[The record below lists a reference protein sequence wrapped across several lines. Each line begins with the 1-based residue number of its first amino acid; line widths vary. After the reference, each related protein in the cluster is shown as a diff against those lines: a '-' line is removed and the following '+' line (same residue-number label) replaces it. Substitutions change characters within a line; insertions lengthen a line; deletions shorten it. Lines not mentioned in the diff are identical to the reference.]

1 MEYALI
7 TGATSGIG
15 FELSVLYAQN
25 GYGLVLVSSSKEHL
39 ENTENRLNEQYSVP
53 ILIYEQDLTKQG
65 AALELYNKIKQ
76 KKLDVTVLIN
86 NAGFGL
92 VGATDEINRS
102 IDEQMMMLN
111 MINLVSLSKLI
122 ILDMYRNK
130 KGKILNVSST
140 GAFQPG
146 PYTSTYFAS
155 KAFVLSYS
163 RAIRYEAKARGVQIC
178 ILCPGATKT
187 GFFRR
192 EGTATPNKAML
203 PEQVAR
209 IAFRGLM
216 KNKEIIIPGLK
227 NRLLQLFPLKIKML
241 SVARMKKKSRD

>member
-92 VGATDEINRS
+92 VGATDEINLS

-163 RAIRYEAKARGVQIC
+163 RIMTQNRSNSRFVLRQNGQSLMRSMKSMTSFVISIRIF
-178 ILCPGATKT
+178 I
-187 GFFRR
+187 
-192 EGTATPNKAML
+192 
-203 PEQVAR
+203 
-209 IAFRGLM
+209 
-216 KNKEIIIPGLK
+216 
-227 NRLLQLFPLKIKML
+227 KIT
-241 SVARMKKKSRD
+241 

>member
-92 VGATDEINRS
+92 VGATDEI
-102 IDEQMMMLN
+102 
-111 MINLVSLSKLI
+111 
-122 ILDMYRNK
+122 
-130 KGKILNVSST
+130 NVSST

>member
-1 MEYALI
+1 M
-7 TGATSGIG
+7 
-15 FELSVLYAQN
+15 
-25 GYGLVLVSSSKEHL
+25 
-39 ENTENRLNEQYSVP
+39 
-53 ILIYEQDLTKQG
+53 
-65 AALELYNKIKQ
+65 
-76 KKLDVTVLIN
+76 
-86 NAGFGL
+86 
-92 VGATDEINRS
+92 
-102 IDEQMMMLN
+102 
-111 MINLVSLSKLI
+111 
-122 ILDMYRNK
+122 
-130 KGKILNVSST
+130 
-140 GAFQPG
+140 
-146 PYTSTYFAS
+146 YTSTYFAS

>member
-92 VGATDEINRS
+92 VGATDEINLS
-102 IDEQMMMLN
+102 IDEQMMMCFS
-111 MINLVSLSKLI
+111 LVLTSCV
-122 ILDMYRNK
+122 
-130 KGKILNVSST
+130 KGR
-140 GAFQPG
+140 Q
-146 PYTSTYFAS
+146 
-155 KAFVLSYS
+155 
-163 RAIRYEAKARGVQIC
+163 
-178 ILCPGATKT
+178 
-187 GFFRR
+187 
-192 EGTATPNKAML
+192 
-203 PEQVAR
+203 
-209 IAFRGLM
+209 
-216 KNKEIIIPGLK
+216 
-227 NRLLQLFPLKIKML
+227 
-241 SVARMKKKSRD
+241 

>member
-92 VGATDEINRS
+92 VGATDEINLS

-146 PYTSTYFAS
+146 QNEQYHADH
-155 KAFVLSYS
+155 
-163 RAIRYEAKARGVQIC
+163 
-178 ILCPGATKT
+178 
-187 GFFRR
+187 RR
-192 EGTATPNKAML
+192 FSW
-203 PEQVAR
+203 
-209 IAFRGLM
+209 I
-216 KNKEIIIPGLK
+216 
-227 NRLLQLFPLKIKML
+227 
-241 SVARMKKKSRD
+241 

>member
-86 NAGFGL
+86 NAGFGCFL
-92 VGATDEINRS
+92 LNRFMEPFGRNAWLDVSMWS
-102 IDEQMMMLN
+102 IM
-111 MINLVSLSKLI
+111 
-122 ILDMYRNK
+122 
-130 KGKILNVSST
+130 
-140 GAFQPG
+140 
-146 PYTSTYFAS
+146 
-155 KAFVLSYS
+155 
-163 RAIRYEAKARGVQIC
+163 
-178 ILCPGATKT
+178 
-187 GFFRR
+187 
-192 EGTATPNKAML
+192 
-203 PEQVAR
+203 
-209 IAFRGLM
+209 
-216 KNKEIIIPGLK
+216 
-227 NRLLQLFPLKIKML
+227 
-241 SVARMKKKSRD
+241 

>member
-1 MEYALI
+1 MKIQPSDYMKKCLRI
-7 TGATSGIG
+7 R
-15 FELSVLYAQN
+15 FDAQVAS
-25 GYGLVLVSSSKEHL
+25 L
-39 ENTENRLNEQYSVP
+39 
-53 ILIYEQDLTKQG
+53 
-65 AALELYNKIKQ
+65 
-76 KKLDVTVLIN
+76 LD
-86 NAGFGL
+86 
-92 VGATDEINRS
+92 
-102 IDEQMMMLN
+102 
-111 MINLVSLSKLI
+111 
-122 ILDMYRNK
+122 
-130 KGKILNVSST
+130 
-140 GAFQPG
+140 
-146 PYTSTYFAS
+146 TYFAS